1 MTNNMAKYEAHIN
14 DLRITAE
21 LGVQRLYIHNDSE
34 LVVNQVIGESNCH
47 DSRMVAYHQEVRK
60 LEEKFD
66 GFKLHHILQR
76 DNETADVLA
85 GLGSS
90 SEQPLPGIF
99 IQDLIKSSI

>member
-1 MTNNMAKYEAHIN
+1 MA
-14 DLRITAE
+14 
-21 LGVQRLYIHNDSE
+21 
-34 LVVNQVIGESNCH
+34 
-47 DSRMVAYHQEVRK
+47 AYRQEVRK

-76 DNETADVLA
+76 DNEAADVLA